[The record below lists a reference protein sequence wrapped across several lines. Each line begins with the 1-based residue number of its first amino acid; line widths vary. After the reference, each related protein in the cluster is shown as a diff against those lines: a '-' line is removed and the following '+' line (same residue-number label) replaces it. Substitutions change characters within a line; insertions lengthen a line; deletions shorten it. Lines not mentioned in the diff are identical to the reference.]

1 MKILITG
8 AKGQLGN
15 ELARQLQA
23 GKSALGPLP
32 TALLGATLK
41 LVDIEDCDLSRR
53 PETLALIEGFAPDVV
68 LNCAAYTNVNGC
80 ETEQDL
86 AFGAN
91 VLAPRNLAMACEK
104 TGAKLV
110 HVSTDYVFSGEGDTP
125 FSEAQPTAP
134 CSAYG
139 RTKLL
144 GETYVR
150 EFCSRW
156 FIVRTAWLYGRVG
169 GNFVKTVMK
178 ITREK
183 GKIKVVN
190 DQLGNPTNAEDLAH
204 HLLLLAAGE
213 EYGLYHGTGQG
224 ICSWYDFAAEIVRLA
239 GIDAVVH
246 PCTTAEYPT
255 PAKRPAYSALD
266 HAMLRA
272 TVGDHMRPWQA
283 ALADYLAEM
292 KETV

>member
-8 AKGQLGN
+8 AKGQLGQ

-32 TALLGATLK
+32 AALLGAEVHC
-41 LVDIEDCDLSRR
+41 VDIEDCDLSKKE
-53 PETLALIEGFAPDVV
+53 ETLAMVEGLRPHIV

-80 ETEQDL
+80 ETEQDA
-86 AFGAN
+86 AFAAN
-91 VLAPRNLAMACEK
+91 ALAPRNLAMACEK
-104 TGAKLV
+104 TGAKLL
-110 HVSTDYVFSGEGDTP
+110 HVSTDYVFSGEGDVP
-125 FSEAQPTAP
+125 FSEAQPPAP

-144 GETYVR
+144 GEEYVR
-150 EFCSRW
+150 GFCSRW
-156 FIVRTAWLYGRVG
+156 FIVRTAWLYGREG
-169 GNFVKTVMK
+169 GNFVKTVLK

-183 GKIKVVN
+183 GEITVVN
-190 DQLGNPTNAEDLAH
+190 DQLGNPTNAEDLAY
-204 HLLLLAAGE
+204 HLLLLAEGE

-224 ICSWYDFAAEIVRLA
+224 ICSWYDFAAEIVRLDGTGA
-239 GIDAVVH
+239 KVK

-272 TVGDHMRPWQA
+272 TVGDHMRPWQE
-283 ALADYLAEM
+283 ALAAYMAER
-292 KETV
+292 KNDI